1 MRSIRLR
8 KHLTS
13 QDFKGSVFL
22 EMGSVDEAQALMDK
36 TLVHE
41 GATLVR
47 RRIAS
52 VVRFACVWLTRS
64 LLQKLEWKA
73 SYTERKAAERRDRP
87 NSVPNGGPPPRP
99 AVLSPSKPQEQQQQE
114 GVRFAPGTVVA
125 FSLGACVVAAVACFG
140 CVALTRDGARRR
152 GRRGGDQV

>member
-47 RRIAS
+47 HRIAS

-87 NSVPNGGPPPRP
+87 NSVLNGGPPPRP
-99 AVLSPSKPQEQQQQE
+99 AVLSSSKPQEQQQE

-125 FSLGACVVAAVACFG
+125 FSLGACVVAAFASFG

-152 GRRGGDQV
+152 GRRRGDQV

>member
-1 MRSIRLR
+1 MRGGGCGGWRRTDALRRAGLTAFFSQHGDVRSIRLR

-22 EMGSVDEAQALMDK
+22 EMRSVEEAQALMDK

-52 VVRFACVWLTRS
+52 VMRFACVWLTRS
-64 LLQKLEWKA
+64 VASETGVEGKLH
-73 SYTERKAAERRDRP
+73 
-87 NSVPNGGPPPRP
+87 
-99 AVLSPSKPQEQQQQE
+99 
-114 GVRFAPGTVVA
+114 
-125 FSLGACVVAAVACFG
+125 GAQG
-140 CVALTRDGARRR
+140 C
-152 GRRGGDQV
+152 